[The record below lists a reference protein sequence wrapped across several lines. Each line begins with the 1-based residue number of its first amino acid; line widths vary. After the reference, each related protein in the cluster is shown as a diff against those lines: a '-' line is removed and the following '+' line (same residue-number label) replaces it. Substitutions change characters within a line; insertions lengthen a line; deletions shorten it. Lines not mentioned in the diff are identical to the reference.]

1 MSILYVLHMTNY
13 KKYLYLIFFVFSFN
27 VGGQAIDPSILS
39 QLSPEQIEMA
49 KDAYAGKNS
58 TDKSIDELPVIEES
72 LVTKKSSKD
81 ANKMSGQ
88 KYGYDFFSSTPSSLT
103 AVGDLPLPNDYK
115 ISLRDQFTVILSGSK
130 DSIFNLNVKLDG
142 TILFPELGAISV
154 VGLSLQEVKDKLAQL
169 IEQSYIGVNID
180 ISMQNLSAKKIT
192 IVGAVK
198 TPGTYLINPFSTI
211 TGALAYSGGIS
222 EIGSLRDIK
231 LIRNNKEIFSF
242 DLYDLLINGD
252 RSKDL
257 TLEAGDT
264 LLIKAASQFVEISGA
279 VKRPAIYEILE
290 NETLANIVDFALGF
304 NQTANKSNISV
315 SFLDLKQ
322 SSIVKKNI
330 SNLDQSL
337 DSALSV
343 NVFNYVNEDTSDI
356 QVLGA
361 VQKPGFYDISKF
373 KNLESLISNLK
384 FVDVYPWMAV
394 LEQFD
399 TNTLTKSTILFNLN
413 DPVTYNSIKLLPNA
427 KVYFISFQDK
437 SFSADEL
444 FKSFE
449 SFDLEEKILNKIDD
463 YSLILN
469 HKQGTFR
476 LPVVGK
482 FYVKSFVGLLGLDM
496 TDVDD
501 TATYISPLN
510 NIIVNDLYKNMQF
523 TAKKYNTVT
532 FKSPDNNLIEVSISG
547 AVEFPGTYILNDDSS
562 VEDLY
567 QLVGGFKNQA
577 FLEGITLT
585 RELIREK
592 QIKSIQNA
600 KNELNSALLSIDQK
614 EVNLEYINT
623 IKALS
628 ANINP
633 ENLGRLAGDFSP
645 KSRTSFNTILYDGD
659 SLLVPKIE
667 NSVNV
672 YGEVLNPLSFEYT
685 KNLTVKSAINQA
697 GGYKQFA
704 DKRRIYVIRANGIV
718 KTANSKFF
726 TRNIKLK
733 PGDTIVV
740 PWSGWPD
747 LNRRP
752 LHPQC
757 SALPD
762 CATSRIYRFN
772 F

>member
-1 MSILYVLHMTNY
+1 MTNY

-27 VGGQAIDPSILS
+27 VSGQAIDPSILS

-72 LVTKKSSKD
+72 LVAKKSAKD
-81 ANKMSGQ
+81 ANEIVSQ

-130 DSIFNLNVKLDG
+130 DAIFNLNVKLDG

-330 SNLDQSL
+330 SSLDQSL

-343 NVFNYVNEDTSDI
+343 NVFAYVNEDTSDI

-592 QIKSIQNA
+592 QIKSMQNA

-614 EVNLEYINT
+614 EENLEYINT

-628 ANINP
+628 VNINP

-659 SLLVPKIE
+659 SLLVPKIA
-667 NSVNV
+667 NSVNI

-733 PGDTIVV
+733 PGDTIVIPTKIRTNNYAIQAV
-740 PWSGWPD
+740 SSFTQILSD
-747 LNRRP
+747 LAF
-752 LHPQC
+752 
-757 SALPD
+757 SAAALD
-762 CATSRIYRFN
+762 NLNSN
-772 F
+772 